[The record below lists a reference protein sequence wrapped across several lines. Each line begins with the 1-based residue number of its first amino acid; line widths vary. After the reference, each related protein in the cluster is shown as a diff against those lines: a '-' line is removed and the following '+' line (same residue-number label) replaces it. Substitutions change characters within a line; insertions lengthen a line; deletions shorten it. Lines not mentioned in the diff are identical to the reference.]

1 MSVNIAIDGP
11 AGAGKSTLARQAA
24 QRLGYIYADTG
35 ALYRTVGLY
44 SLRNGVDTK
53 NSAAVTATLDKIDI
67 SLGFTDEGQRVFL
80 NGEDV
85 SEAIRTP
92 EASMGASDVSS
103 VPEVRAFLLSL
114 QKDIAKSNDCIMDGR
129 DIGTVV
135 LPDADVKIFLTA
147 SPEIRAKRRYDELV
161 AKGQQVKYEDVLDD
175 LIKRDYQDSH
185 REIAPLKPAEDSVTL
200 DTGDMNFEQ
209 SLDALVSLINKM
221 LTDRS

>member
-53 NSAAVTATLDKIDI
+53 KSAAVAATLDKIDI

-161 AKGQQVKYEDVLDD
+161 AKGQQVEYKDVLDD

-221 LTDRS
+221 LSDRS